1 MPSSLVTQHYPDDFQ
16 VVSFHNINPSAG
28 DPIALLYAER
38 DIVID
43 SIVLGVRIAGNDA
56 GGGGLSFETSL
67 SPAGDSGTSMCV
79 FNIDGSNNTV
89 AGDTKIA
96 TTDSAIRY
104 LANGSVANDSS
115 TKINPD
121 ANLVRAGRWLMMDV
135 VGTAGNF
142 RGTVQVRFRSRVA

>member
-1 MPSSLVTQHYPDDFQ
+1 MPNSLVTQHYPDDFQ
-16 VVSFHNINPSAG
+16 VASFHNLNPAVG
-28 DPIALLYAER
+28 DPVALLYAER

-43 SIVLGVRIAGNDA
+43 SIVVGVRIPGTNA

-67 SPAGDSGTSMCV
+67 SPAGDGGTSMCT
-79 FNIDGSNNTV
+79 FNVDGSNNTV

-104 LANGSVANDSS
+104 LADGSVANDSS

-121 ANLVRAGRWLMMDV
+121 ANLVRAGRWLVLDYL
-135 VGTAGNF
+135 GTVSEF
-142 RGTVQVRFRSRVA
+142 RGFVQVRFRSLVS

>member
-1 MPSSLVTQHYPDDFQ
+1 MPSSLTIENYPNDFQ
-16 VVSFHNINPSAG
+16 VVTFHNLNPGVG
-28 DPIALLYAER
+28 DPVALLYAER

-43 SIVLGVRIAGNDA
+43 TIVVGIRIPGNSA

-67 SPAGDSGTSMCV
+67 SAAADNGTSMCI

-121 ANLVRAGRWLMMDV
+121 ANLVRAGRWLLLDY
-135 VGTAGNF
+135 VGTATEF
-142 RGTVQVRFRSRVA
+142 RGVVQVRVRSVVA